1 MAVRQQCTPPPIS
14 DTRYLITDTLS
25 STSMNTSINTWSP
38 GQPFLTIVIPAYN
51 EEWRLPT
58 TLEKVTAF
66 LDQQPFAAEVL
77 VVENGSTDRTTQI
90 AEGYAARFPYIRV
103 LHSPKGKG
111 AAVRMG
117 MLAGQGEY
125 LYICDTD
132 LAVPIEE
139 VTKFLPPQ
147 LKDFDVAIASR
158 EAPGAKRYG
167 EPFYRHL
174 MGRVYNLIAQATV
187 VPGIK
192 DTQCGFKCLTHPAA
206 RAIFSAQ
213 VMGGWGFDV
222 ELLFIARRW
231 GYRIVEVPVNWYYGK
246 GSRIHPL
253 RDSLRMLGEL
263 WQVRLNGWRGLYDVK
278 RKT

>member
-1 MAVRQQCTPPPIS
+1 MNSGMTSEPPDP
-14 DTRYLITDTLS
+14 
-25 STSMNTSINTWSP
+25 
-38 GQPFLTIVIPAYN
+38 PFLCIVIPAYN
-51 EEWRLPT
+51 EERRLPGA
-58 TLEKVTAF
+58 LEKVTAF
-66 LDQQPFAAEVL
+66 LDQHPYAAEVL
-77 VVENGSTDRTTQI
+77 VVENGSMDRTTEI
-90 AEGYAARFPYIRV
+90 AEAFAARFPYIRV

-139 VTKFLPPQ
+139 VVKFLPPQ
-147 LKDFDVAIASR
+147 LSDFDVAIASR
-158 EAPGAKRYG
+158 EAQGARRYG
-167 EPFYRHL
+167 EPIYRHL
-174 MGRVYNLIAQATV
+174 MGRVYNLIAQVIA

-192 DTQCGFKCLTHPAA
+192 DTQCGFKCLTRPAA

-213 VMGGWGFDV
+213 VMSGWGFDV

-231 GYRIVEVPVNWYYGK
+231 GYRIVEVPVNWYYGQ
-246 GSRIHPL
+246 GSRINPL

-263 WQVRLNGWRGLYDVK
+263 WQVRRNGWRGIYDVK
-278 RKT
+278 RQV

>member
-1 MAVRQQCTPPPIS
+1 MIS
-14 DTRYLITDTLS
+14 DTPTITQ
-25 STSMNTSINTWSP
+25 STDR
-38 GQPFLTIVIPAYN
+38 PFLTIVIPAYN
-51 EEWRLPT
+51 EERRLPSM
-58 TLEKVTAF
+58 LEKVTSY
-66 LDQQPFAAEVL
+66 LDQQPYAAEVL
-77 VVENGSTDRTTQI
+77 VVENGSTDRTTEI
-90 AEGYAARFPYIRV
+90 AEAYAARFPCIRV

-111 AAVRMG
+111 AAVKMG

-125 LYICDTD
+125 LYVCDTD

-139 VTKFLPPQ
+139 VVKFLPPQ
-147 LKDFDVAIASR
+147 LSDFDVAIASR
-158 EAPGAKRYG
+158 EAEGARRYG

-174 MGRVYNLIAQATV
+174 MGRVYNLVAQLIA

-192 DTQCGFKCLTHPAA
+192 DTQCGFKCFTRPAA
-206 RAIFSAQ
+206 LAIFSAQ

-246 GSRIHPL
+246 GSRINPL
-253 RDSLRMLGEL
+253 KDSLRMLGEL
-263 WQVRLNGWRGLYDVK
+263 WQVRRNGWRGLYDAK